1 MMFGEKDGP
10 PCGKYFEIPG
20 HSFNVHTKFTIIEEL
35 YKSLSKLN
43 YAQDTTGSIWYP
55 Y

>member
-10 PCGKYFEIPG
+10 PCDKYFEIPG
-20 HSFNVHTKFTIIEEL
+20 HSFNVHTKFTFIEEL